1 MPARRKTA
9 PAGRQMTSP
18 VPAPLAFSA
27 LGEAAVLFD
36 AAQGPLDFA
45 VQQRIWALSSVLAAA
60 HGVVETVPGMNNLL
74 VVFDPFLT
82 DHEALVDAARA
93 SWPPAVSSETPGK
106 TVEIPVVYGGG
117 YGGDLGWMAQRAG
130 MSAEAFARLHAS
142 ATYTVY
148 ALGGQPGFAFL
159 GGLDARLATP
169 RRDVPRVHVP
179 AGTVMIGGEQT
190 GIYPADAPSGWNLIG
205 HTSMTLFD
213 PARTPPALL
222 SPGDTVRMIV
232 EDVLP

>member
-1 MPARRKTA
+1 
-9 PAGRQMTSP
+9 MTSP

-45 VQQRIWALSSVLAAA
+45 VQQRIWALSSLLAAA

-82 DHEALVDAARA
+82 DHRTLVDAARA
-93 SWPPAVSSETPGK
+93 NWPPAVPSETPGK
-106 TVEIPVVYGGG
+106 AVEIPVVYGGR
-117 YGGDLGWMAQRAG
+117 YGEDLAWMAQRAG

-169 RRDVPRVHVP
+169 RQDVPRVHVP

-213 PARTPPALL
+213 PTRTPPALL